1 MSLQKLK
8 FSIKV
13 FFSECD
19 QIRSKLRIWSHIPNK
34 SSMEKFSFCEV
45 LSLFSQNFI
54 CWKGF
59 CSNNNVLWGAMLDD
73 VPKMPQKKSS
83 ETSFQDFLNINPS
96 GCIGYT
102 EVIQGVCMMYRM
114 LFEHTFP
121 EVFYVFRGHK

>member
-1 MSLQKLK
+1 
-8 FSIKV
+8 
-13 FFSECD
+13 
-19 QIRSKLRIWSHIPNK
+19 
-34 SSMEKFSFCEV
+34 
-45 LSLFSQNFI
+45 
-54 CWKGF
+54 
-59 CSNNNVLWGAMLDD
+59 MLDD

-121 EVFYVFRGHK
+121 EVFYVFRGA